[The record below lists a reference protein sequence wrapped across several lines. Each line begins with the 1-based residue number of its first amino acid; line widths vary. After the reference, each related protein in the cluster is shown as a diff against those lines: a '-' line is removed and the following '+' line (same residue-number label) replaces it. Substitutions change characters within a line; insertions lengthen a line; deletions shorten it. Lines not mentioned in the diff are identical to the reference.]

1 ENLIERE
8 LIRRRGFENAGS
20 LVFEYLGLPELR
32 EKKSDVS
39 EDAQARVS
47 LDEVISQYIRKTL
60 IQTKGKIFGPGGA
73 AEFMKV
79 NPNTLRSRMR
89 KLGLPMPKKDTIY

>member
-39 EDAQARVS
+39 EDAQVLLN
-47 LDEVISQYIRKTL
+47 LDEVTSQHIRKVL
-60 IQTKGKIFGPGGA
+60 RRTKSRIFGPGGA
-73 AEFMKV
+73 AEILEI

-89 KLGLPMPKKDTIY
+89 KLGITR